1 MNNKDYGFQGRR
13 DHFVNDTEQLMAVRA
28 PREYALMAEFSQQS
42 QAFASLKDKV
52 VDMHFLTKDGKPID
66 PAQLSPEFC
75 ARALALLVERVIKTM
90 VKDVHKA
97 A

>member
-13 DHFVNDTEQLMAVRA
+13 DHFVNDTEQMMAVRA
-28 PREYALMAEFSQQS
+28 PREHALMAEFSQQS
-42 QAFASLKDKV
+42 QAFAGLKSKV
-52 VDMHFLTKDGKPID
+52 IDMHFLTKDGEPID

-75 ARALALLVERVIKTM
+75 ARALALLVERVIRTM
-90 VKDVHKA
+90 AKDVHKA